1 VTRVLD
7 EIRQCEVVVY
17 CSDAGTPG
25 ISDPGYLL
33 ARACVEQGV
42 ELECLP
48 GATALIPALVMSGLP
63 CERFI
68 FEGFL
73 PHKKG
78 RQTRIL
84 AWKEEPRTV
93 VLYES
98 THRIHKT
105 MSQMAELLNP
115 ERRACI
121 AREIS
126 KLYQEI
132 LHGTLHE
139 LAELTEKR
147 ELKGELVVILEGA
160 HEA

>member
-1 VTRVLD
+1 
-7 EIRQCEVVVY
+7 
-17 CSDAGTPG
+17 
-25 ISDPGYLL
+25 
-33 ARACVEQGV
+33 
-42 ELECLP
+42 
-48 GATALIPALVMSGLP
+48 
-63 CERFI
+63 
-68 FEGFL
+68 
-73 PHKKG
+73 
-78 RQTRIL
+78 
-84 AWKEEPRTV
+84 
-93 VLYES
+93 
-98 THRIHKT
+98 
-105 MSQMAELLNP
+105 MAELLNP